1 MHNYIERT
9 KDWHAVCCC
18 ASIDI
23 RHEGSISCT
32 RLNGRLEFKFFPNL
46 IDQIAF
52 NRSDSVKSNVC
63 SCRRQKFMER
73 RGTNGGNWRSAGALI
88 HSFLH
93 CSTSRLSLPAHT
105 VALQLLVTSH
115 SNVAA
120 SAFMSPHTVAL
131 QLLYS
136 CHLTQQRCS
145 FYDACMLSAA
155 CVAASMMHACIET
168 TGSMRGESS
177 L

>member
-1 MHNYIERT
+1 MRNASVGSMHNYIERT
-9 KDWHAVCCC
+9 KGWHAVCCC

-115 SNVAA
+115 SSVAA

-131 QLLYS
+131 QLLW
-136 CHLTQQRCS
+136 C
-145 FYDACMLSAA
+145 
-155 CVAASMMHACIET
+155 MHAICCMHMVET

>member
-1 MHNYIERT
+1 MRNASVGNMHNYIERT

-32 RLNGRLEFKFFPNL
+32 RLNGRLEFKKFPNL
-46 IDQIAF
+46 IDQIG
-52 NRSDSVKSNVC
+52 VKSNVC
-63 SCRRQKFMER
+63 SSRRQKFMER

-93 CSTSRLSLPAHT
+93 CSTSRLSLPPHT

-115 SNVAA
+115 NSVAA
-120 SAFMSPHTVAL
+120 YAFMSSHTVAL
-131 QLLYS
+131 QLLW
-136 CHLTQQRCS
+136 R
-145 FYDACMLSAA
+145 
-155 CVAASMMHACIET
+155 MHAICCMHMVET

>member
-23 RHEGSISCT
+23 RHEGSISRT

-73 RGTNGGNWRSAGALI
+73 RGTNGGNWRSAGAC
-88 HSFLH
+88 FLSPH
-93 CSTSRLSLPAHT
+93 TVALKSYPLRRLTAVLSPHTSRLSLPAHT

-115 SNVAA
+115 SSVAA

-131 QLLYS
+131 QLLW
-136 CHLTQQRCS
+136 C
-145 FYDACMLSAA
+145 
-155 CVAASMMHACIET
+155 MHAICCMHMVET
-168 TGSMRGESS
+168 TSSMRGESS